1 MRYIGNFYNLKDE
14 RYTVE
19 IITNHASGATRYID
33 LGAPPFVTT
42 MEESD
47 DNLFK
52 PAKYQSATVKLITS
66 AATDYKFDVYAKA
79 PNATVVKLYDNNND
93 VKWCGFATPNLYNI
107 GFDSEHEEL
116 EIECIDGLS
125 ILQYYKYETNQKDI
139 RTFADILLTNILPKC
154 EVYKNLYVER
164 GIERY
169 RQSPAD
175 QFTPILNDLYISEMN
190 FFDEKSEG
198 QTDKDVAWTMQEVLE
213 QICQYIGV
221 TILADGEDLY
231 MLPLGHDFLHIFDKY
246 EIGSTGHTV
255 VTITAQ
261 YHTVQ
266 GDDYM
271 ATDNNLSMLSTYNK
285 VTVTDKFYTFDSIIP
300 SLYDDLENITASAD
314 TALQDSTHAENGM
327 YGEVVSAKTGN
338 ATTDANSK
346 MIVLVDKVCN
356 PTGHW
361 EPWLPGNYTTPNAIF
376 VKYFKSPYFKTYA
389 YVVSSSTSS
398 NFSKYVPVDIDSL
411 NYTDTKDYYGA
422 VIAKMSVQKL
432 EHDCSDII
440 QVDPETG
447 RITGTTEQ
455 LDIWLAKN
463 DISSVSF
470 TNYLML
476 LNPDGEEHMLNDNIT
491 KFPYL
496 ETTIN
501 NYPRFFGG
509 ENCYIVISGNYIW
522 HYFNEDPYPIP
533 SGEDIDITEGRY
545 YMEKDDT
552 YMIAKLEWGN
562 RYWNGSVWTTTNSTF
577 HIPYM
582 KNETSKDERRA
593 DATIFQN
600 LELRNTVS
608 WRIGTNEKGY
618 CIPIPIVMSGVPK
631 LTLYKPYDPNYR
643 SRSSEDDKGQWY
655 KHARVFLKD
664 FDIKAII
671 GDPTYSDVNETDTKF
686 EAVLNVGDD
695 SVNEMDEIEFKV
707 CTNDNKSPN
716 YSAVCY
722 KDIYGNYQYLDKMTY
737 GFGPFKAE
745 ELLIKK
751 LCEQY
756 ENPMIKLQLNLDD
769 VFKPYQV
776 FKCNWVGSSKLF
788 VVDAQS
794 KDYYNNTTTITLVER
809 NQEW

>member
-1 MRYIGNFYNLKDE
+1 MRYTGNFYNLKNE
-14 RYTVE
+14 RFTVE
-19 IITNHASGATRYID
+19 IITNHTSGATRHID
-33 LGAPPFVTT
+33 LGVPPFVTS
-42 MEESD
+42 MEEND

-52 PAKYQSATVKLITS
+52 PCKYQSATVKMVTS

-79 PNATVVKLYDNNND
+79 PNATVVKLYDNND
-93 VKWCGFATPNLYNI
+93 EVKWCGFATPNLYNI
-107 GFDSEHEEL
+107 GFNRENEEL

-125 ILQYYKYETNQKDI
+125 ILQYYKYSTQQKDI
-139 RTFADILLTNILPKC
+139 RSFADILLTNILPKC

-164 GIERY
+164 GMRRDGYDPYGNI
-169 RQSPAD
+169 P
-175 QFTPILNDLYISEMN
+175 PILNDLYISEMN

-198 QTDKDVAWTMQEVLE
+198 QTDKDVAWTCQEVLE
-213 QICQYIGV
+213 QICQFCGL
-221 TILADGEDLY
+221 TLMADGEDLY
-231 MLPLGHDFLHIFDKY
+231 MLGLGNGFLHQFDKY
-246 EIGSTGHTV
+246 VIGSTAHTF
-255 VTITAQ
+255 AEDMSQ
-261 YHTVQ
+261 YHAIE
-266 GDDYM
+266 GSDYM
-271 ATDNNLSMLSTYNK
+271 GSDNNLSMLSTYNK
-285 VTVTDKFYTFDSIIP
+285 VTVTDKFYTYDTIIP
-300 SLYDDLENITASAD
+300 SLYDDLENVTASAD
-314 TALQDSTHAENGM
+314 TALQDSVHAENGM
-327 YGEVVSAKTGN
+327 YGEVVSSKTGN
-338 ATTDANSK
+338 ATTDTNSK
-346 MIVLVDKVCN
+346 MIVLVDKVYN

-361 EPWLPGNYTTPNAIF
+361 EPWLEGHYTTPNAIF
-376 VKYFKSPYFKTYA
+376 VKYFKSPYFTTHRYFA
-389 YVVSSSTSS
+389 TGAT
-398 NFSKYVPVDIDSL
+398 DTI

-476 LNPDGEEHMLNDNIT
+476 LNPDGAGHILNGNIT
-491 KFPYL
+491 EFPFL
-496 ETTIN
+496 ETTLN

-509 ENCYIVISGNYIW
+509 ENCYMVISGNYIW

-552 YMIAKLEWGN
+552 YMLAKLEWGGN
-562 RYWNGSVWTTTNSTF
+562 YWNGSGWTATESTF

-608 WRIGTNEKGY
+608 WRIGTDEKGY

-631 LTLYKPYDPNYR
+631 LTLYKPFDPNYR

-664 FDIKAII
+664 FDIKAIV
-671 GDPTYSDVNETDTKF
+671 GDPTYSGVNDSDTKF
-686 EAVLNVGDD
+686 EAILNQDDD
-695 SVNEMDEIEFKV
+695 SINEMDDVEFKI
-707 CTNDNKSPN
+707 CTNDGKAPN

-722 KDIYGNYQYLDKMTY
+722 KDPYGNFQYVDKMWC
-737 GFGPFKAE
+737 GFGTFKSE
-745 ELLIKK
+745 EIYIKK

-756 ENPMIKLQLNLDD
+756 ENPMTKLQLNLDD

-776 FKCNWVGSSKLF
+776 FTCSWAGSSKLF
-788 VVDAQS
+788 VVDCQS

-809 NQEW
+809 NREW